1 MLRDNLAGLI
11 EPRLSS
17 AGAHNLGGHPKRD
30 KLGDAPGQPS
40 WRSSLL
46 NDPSAKFFAANPGDG
61 QKNKWPGLKVT
72 TPAHDSRAVRTAH
85 HKSHRTIDPQ
95 CLENPRPEGAEST
108 LTKNAASPFPA
119 EPRHLNAPYGFGSS
133 RNDDLSVPFVGV
145 STTAHTGA
153 RMQCLRPIPS
163 QRTRACRWTNPG
175 RSLALRHSSWLV
187 FDD

>member
-119 EPRHLNAPYGFGSS
+119 EPRQKLCHHCRCGSDRVLWVLKTPCTCKYNGLTMGYPTLAETTS
-133 RNDDLSVPFVGV
+133 ADLEN
-145 STTAHTGA
+145 
-153 RMQCLRPIPS
+153 LRRLSPS
-163 QRTRACRWTNPG
+163 QIDVW
-175 RSLALRHSSWLV
+175 
-187 FDD
+187 

>member
-1 MLRDNLAGLI
+1 MLRDNLAGLN

-46 NDPSAKFFAANPGDG
+46 NDPSAKFFAANPGNG

-72 TPAHDSRAVRTAH
+72 TQAHDSRAVRTAQ

-119 EPRHLNAPYGFGSS
+119 EPR
-133 RNDDLSVPFVGV
+133 
-145 STTAHTGA
+145 
-153 RMQCLRPIPS
+153 Q
-163 QRTRACRWTNPG
+163 
-175 RSLALRHSSWLV
+175 
-187 FDD
+187 

>member
-17 AGAHNLGGHPKRD
+17 AGAHNLGGHLKRD

-119 EPRHLNAPYGFGSS
+119 EPRHDHL
-133 RNDDLSVPFVGV
+133 V
-145 STTAHTGA
+145 
-153 RMQCLRPIPS
+153 
-163 QRTRACRWTNPG
+163 RAQL
-175 RSLALRHSSWLV
+175 LAASPPRG
-187 FDD
+187 

>member
-46 NDPSAKFFAANPGDG
+46 NDPSAKFFAANPGNG

-72 TPAHDSRAVRTAH
+72 TQAHDSRALRTAQ

-119 EPRHLNAPYGFGSS
+119 EPRHDDQPSALNGLYAVQTWTKCPLL
-133 RNDDLSVPFVGV
+133 N
-145 STTAHTGA
+145 TAHTQVHGTA
-153 RMQCLRPIPS
+153 GIR
-163 QRTRACRWTNPG
+163 
-175 RSLALRHSSWLV
+175 LA
-187 FDD
+187 

>member
-119 EPRHLNAPYGFGSS
+119 EPRQVFFRSS
-133 RNDDLSVPFVGV
+133 KTTRRRSCGNVGI
-145 STTAHTGA
+145 SRFLRDSQGA
-153 RMQCLRPIPS
+153 VESRL
-163 QRTRACRWTNPG
+163 
-175 RSLALRHSSWLV
+175 LAFHSSAISTAL
-187 FDD
+187 F

>member
-46 NDPSAKFFAANPGDG
+46 NDPSAKFFAANPGNG

-72 TPAHDSRAVRTAH
+72 TQAHDSRAVRTAQ

-108 LTKNAASPFPA
+108 LTKNVASPFPA
-119 EPRHLNAPYGFGSS
+119 EPRQSGYRARKRFWSYNLGAGLGTLDVANFADF
-133 RNDDLSVPFVGV
+133 LSELF
-145 STTAHTGA
+145 
-153 RMQCLRPIPS
+153 
-163 QRTRACRWTNPG
+163 
-175 RSLALRHSSWLV
+175 
-187 FDD
+187 

>member
-46 NDPSAKFFAANPGDG
+46 NDPSAKFFAANPGNG
-61 QKNKWPGLKVT
+61 QKNKWPGFKVT
-72 TPAHDSRAVRTAH
+72 TQAHDSRAVRTAQ

-119 EPRHLNAPYGFGSS
+119 EPRQYHSMRTPWFGPEKCDLTRTVIPDSS
-133 RNDDLSVPFVGV
+133 RLAWPAANLHLYRSMITFGV
-145 STTAHTGA
+145 LLWDPCKDKT
-153 RMQCLRPIPS
+153 
-163 QRTRACRWTNPG
+163 RTSP
-175 RSLALRHSSWLV
+175 
-187 FDD
+187 